1 MASRTLLTWKEPDT
15 NAGENEDKEEVGAGG
30 GLNMELVLDEETLEG
45 LSQIDTK
52 VIYSSEA
59 SF

>member
-1 MASRTLLTWKEPDT
+1 MLTWKEPDT